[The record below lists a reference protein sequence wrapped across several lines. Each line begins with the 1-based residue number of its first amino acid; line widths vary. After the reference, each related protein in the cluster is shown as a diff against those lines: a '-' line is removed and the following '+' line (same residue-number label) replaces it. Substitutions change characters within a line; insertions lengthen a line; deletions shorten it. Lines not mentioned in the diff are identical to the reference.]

1 MLGCLYAGETGM
13 AMTKRSVALEEEVV
27 EEAVALAGKRG
38 FSRLV
43 NEALKLYLQRQR
55 IEAFEEELA
64 KKYGPIS
71 PEVKAWGEKIE
82 WPQ

>member
-1 MLGCLYAGETGM
+1 M

-27 EEAVALAGKRG
+27 EEALALAGKRG

-43 NEALKLYLQRQR
+43 NEALKLYLQQQR

-64 KKYGPIS
+64 KKHGPI
-71 PEVKAWGEKIE
+71 PAEVQAWVETIE
-82 WPQ
+82 WPE

>member
-1 MLGCLYAGETGM
+1 MTDM

-27 EEAVALAGKRG
+27 EEALALAGKRG

-43 NEALKLYLQRQR
+43 NEALRLYLQRR
-55 IEAFEEELA
+55 RVHAIEEDLA
-64 KKYGPIS
+64 KEHGPIS
-71 PEVKAWGEKIE
+71 PEVKAWGESIE